1 MSVAPKNNRLYGK
14 AEALG
19 DACLRAWGHP
29 DDYAIRQE
37 ILSALESDDGL
48 RSEHASLLLGSQ
60 MKQVQGHA
68 ASLSNDIRSD
78 ADHRDA
84 AASTIYLGIQTLRR
98 SLAALVLDLAA
109 RRREPD

>member
-1 MSVAPKNNRLYGK
+1 MSVTPKNNRLYGR
-14 AEALG
+14 EALG

-48 RSEHASLLLGSQ
+48 RSEHAGLLLRNQ
-60 MKQVQGHA
+60 MKQVQGHT
-68 ASLSNDIRSD
+68 ASLPNDIRSD

-84 AASTIYLGIQTLRR
+84 AASIYHGIQSLRR